1 MPGLLLLGILLGLFH
16 FEIFFFYHVVGSQ
29 AVAEVLWL
37 IKTYNDVMIA
47 GV

>member
-1 MPGLLLLGILLGLFH
+1 MLLLLGILLGLFH
-16 FEIFFFYHVVGSQ
+16 FEIFFYHIVGSQ
-29 AVAEVLWL
+29 AAAEVLWL